1 MQTAVTWLRTWTLM
15 GVMVGLAA
23 CKPGQPQQDIAIVVA
38 PSEAA
43 VEAGGH
49 VSFSAAVSG
58 TENRAVTWSVEEGD
72 AGGTITPQGRYTAPQ
87 VEGIYHVLATSV
99 ANTSKSARAT
109 VFVSVRGNGTPI
121 AVSVSPTSAQVQAG
135 ATQTFTASVTGT
147 NNTAVTWS
155 VVESGG
161 GSISAA
167 GVYTAP
173 ATPGTYHV
181 VATSVADSRRS
192 ATAEVVVLAP
202 GSLSVSVSPNRAV
215 LNFGQSQTFSAT
227 VANSADQRVT
237 WSVVESGGGTITSTG
252 VYTAPATSGTYHVV
266 ATSVADPRRSAT
278 AEAVVLAPTTISVSV
293 SPVRATLNAGQSQT
307 FSAAV
312 TNSADQRVTW
322 RVMESGGGSITA
334 AGVYTAPATAGTYHV
349 VATSVADPS
358 RSATAEVAVL
368 VPVAVSVS
376 VTPARYTLSYGATQ
390 TFTAVVTNTDD
401 PSVVWNVEDIGGGTV
416 DDQGNYTAPNTP
428 GTYRL
433 RATSLVNTSQSAIA
447 LITVGSRSVP
457 AVALSPAVVTV
468 RPREYVPFNAT
479 VTHVSWT
486 AQVTWSVEE
495 PSNGGGIT
503 QGGTYLS
510 PEQPGIYRVVATSE
524 QDRTRQAR
532 ATIRVLPATDVKV
545 TVAPSVATLTLGR
558 QQTFSASVSGSANQA
573 VTWSVSGGSA
583 NGSITPDGTYTPPS
597 VPGLYYVVAISVAEP
612 SKGISV
618 PVLVGSGRTPS
629 LAIDPARV
637 TLAPGAFQSFQS
649 FSATVS
655 GTAVSGTATAWTVLE
670 GASGGVV
677 TPQGLY
683 RAPSRTGTYHLASTS
698 QDGSKPVDAIATI
711 DVRAPQG
718 VSVSVAPSRVSVPAG
733 SRQSFLAHVAGSTN
747 SAVTWSVQG
756 VGAGSITPEGVYTA
770 PSTSGGRYT
779 VMATS
784 VADPTKLAVVE
795 VRVEPSWS
803 SSVAAVSVTPTRA
816 TVTAGSLFQFTGTL
830 SDPYSSLEWEV
841 LEGALGGVLTTTGL
855 YVAPTTPGTYHVL
868 ARTPGY
874 QNGLAL
880 AVVEV
885 VAPTGLSVSLAP
897 NNPRVQTGRRQSFLA
912 KVVGGTDTRVMWS
925 ATGGSFSPDGTW
937 TAPSS
942 PGAYEVTATSV
953 ANPSQRATTTV
964 TVVTSGAPS
973 IELTPTSLTVAP
985 RGFAPLSTTS
995 LGVSSTAQ
1003 AWKVL
1008 EGPRGG
1014 ALTYNGTYIAPEQP
1028 GTYHVQVTSDAY
1040 VDSAY
1045 QQGYALAAVH
1055 VVAPATGVSTSVAP
1069 ATVQVGPGGK
1079 QTFSASVAGTPDTRV
1094 TWSATG
1100 GTISEDGTWTAPS
1113 APGLYQVKAT
1123 SVVDPSQSATALASV
1138 TSGSVSV
1145 SVSPAVVR
1153 LAPGATVQLSAI
1165 GHGAAYP
1172 WLYWRVLPEK
1182 VGGALSDTSYLPVE
1196 YRAPWTPGVY
1206 YVEATS
1212 DMYGS
1217 WPSPSALVTIIVE

>member
-1 MQTAVTWLRTWTLM
+1 MQTAVTWLRAWTLM

-43 VEAGGH
+43 VEAGGQ

-109 VFVSVRGNGTPI
+109 VFVSVRGGNGTPI

-135 ATQTFTASVTGT
+135 ATQTFTAVVT
-147 NNTAVTWS
+147 NSADQRVTWS

-161 GSISAA
+161 GSITSA

-173 ATPGTYHV
+173 ATAGTYHV

-192 ATAEVVVLAP
+192 ATAEVVVLA
-202 GSLSVSVSPNRAV
+202 
-215 LNFGQSQTFSAT
+215 
-227 VANSADQRVT
+227 
-237 WSVVESGGGTITSTG
+237 
-252 VYTAPATSGTYHVV
+252 
-266 ATSVADPRRSAT
+266 
-278 AEAVVLAPTTISVSV
+278 
-293 SPVRATLNAGQSQT
+293 
-307 FSAAV
+307 
-312 TNSADQRVTW
+312 TN
-322 RVMESGGGSITA
+322 
-334 AGVYTAPATAGTYHV
+334 P
-349 VATSVADPS
+349 
-358 RSATAEVAVL
+358 
-368 VPVAVSVS
+368 VSVS
-376 VTPARYTLSYGATQ
+376 VTPARYTLSYGSTQ
-390 TFTAVVTNTDD
+390 TFTAVVKNTSD
-401 PSVVWNVEDIGGGTV
+401 PRVTWSVVESGGGTV
-416 DDQGNYTAPNTP
+416 DSQGNYTASNTP
-428 GTYRL
+428 GTYQL
-433 RATSLVNTSQSAIA
+433 KATSVVDPSQSAIA
-447 LITVGSRSVP
+447 VVTVVFKDVP
-457 AVALSPAVVTV
+457 AVALSPTFVTV
-468 RPREYVPFNAT
+468 GPREYVPFNAT

-495 PSNGGGIT
+495 PNNGGGIT

-510 PEQPGIYRVVATSE
+510 PETPGTYRVVATSE

-532 ATIRVLPATDVKV
+532 ATIRVLPANGVKV
-545 TVAPSVATLTLGR
+545 TAAPSVGTVTLGR

-597 VPGLYYVVAISVAEP
+597 STGIYYVVATSVADP
-612 SKGISV
+612 SKSVTV
-618 PVLVGSGRTPS
+618 PVQVLSFRAPS

-677 TPQGLY
+677 TLQGLY
-683 RAPSRTGTYHLASTS
+683 RAPSQPGTYHLASTS

-718 VSVSVAPSRVSVPAG
+718 VSVSVAPSRVAVPAG
-733 SRQSFLAHVAGSTN
+733 ARQSFLAHVAGSTDT
-747 SAVTWSVQG
+747 AVTWSVQG

-830 SDPYSSLEWEV
+830 SDPYSRLEWEV
-841 LEGALGGVLTTTGL
+841 LEGALGGAITTTGL
-855 YVAPTTPGTYHVL
+855 YVAPTTPGTYHVM

-874 QNGLAL
+874 LNGLAL

-912 KVVGGTDTRVMWS
+912 KVVGGTDTRVTWS
-925 ATGGSFSPDGTW
+925 ATGGSFSADGTW
-937 TAPSS
+937 TAPAS
-942 PGAYEVTATSV
+942 PGTYEVTATSE

-973 IELTPTSLTVAP
+973 IEVTPTSLTVAP

-1069 ATVQVGPGGK
+1069 ANVQVGPGGK

-1094 TWSATG
+1094 TWSATDG
-1100 GTISEDGTWTAPS
+1100 SISADGTWTAPS
-1113 APGLYQVKAT
+1113 APGAYQVTAT
-1123 SVVDPSQSATALASV
+1123 SVVDPQKSATALASV
-1138 TSGSVSV
+1138 TSGYVSV

-1212 DMYGS
+1212 DMYGG

>member
-1 MQTAVTWLRTWTLM
+1 M
-15 GVMVGLAA
+15 
-23 CKPGQPQQDIAIVVA
+23 
-38 PSEAA
+38 
-43 VEAGGH
+43 
-49 VSFSAAVSG
+49 
-58 TENRAVTWSVEEGD
+58 
-72 AGGTITPQGRYTAPQ
+72 
-87 VEGIYHVLATSV
+87 
-99 ANTSKSARAT
+99 
-109 VFVSVRGNGTPI
+109 
-121 AVSVSPTSAQVQAG
+121 
-135 ATQTFTASVTGT
+135 
-147 NNTAVTWS
+147 
-155 VVESGG
+155 
-161 GSISAA
+161 
-167 GVYTAP
+167 
-173 ATPGTYHV
+173 
-181 VATSVADSRRS
+181 ADSRRN
-192 ATAEVVVLAP
+192 ATAEVVVLATNP
-202 GSLSVSVSPNRAV
+202 VSVSVSVTPARYN
-215 LNFGQSQTFSAT
+215 LSFGATQTFTAVVNGTTDPS
-227 VANSADQRVT
+227 VT
-237 WSVVESGGGTITSTG
+237 WSVVESGGGT
-252 VYTAPATSGTYHVV
+252 
-266 ATSVADPRRSAT
+266 
-278 AEAVVLAPTTISVSV
+278 
-293 SPVRATLNAGQSQT
+293 
-307 FSAAV
+307 
-312 TNSADQRVTW
+312 
-322 RVMESGGGSITA
+322 
-334 AGVYTAPATAGTYHV
+334 
-349 VATSVADPS
+349 
-358 RSATAEVAVL
+358 
-368 VPVAVSVS
+368 
-376 VTPARYTLSYGATQ
+376 
-390 TFTAVVTNTDD
+390 
-401 PSVVWNVEDIGGGTV
+401 V
-416 DDQGNYTAPNTP
+416 DAQGNYTAPNTP
-428 GTYRL
+428 GTYQL
-433 RATSLVNTSQSAIA
+433 KATSMVDPSRSAIA
-447 LITVGSRSVP
+447 LVTVGSKAVP

-468 RPREYVPFNAT
+468 GPREYVPFNAV

-486 AQVTWSVEE
+486 AQVVWSVEE

-510 PEQPGIYRVVATSE
+510 PEQPGTYRVVATSE

-532 ATIRVLPATDVKV
+532 ATIRVLPATGVKV
-545 TVAPSVATLTLGR
+545 TAAPSVATVTLGR

-573 VTWSVSGGSA
+573 VTWSVSGGS
-583 NGSITPDGTYTPPS
+583 NKGTITSDGTYTPPS
-597 VPGLYYVVAISVAEP
+597 STGLYYVVATSVADP
-612 SKGISV
+612 SKSVQIPVQVIS
-618 PVLVGSGRTPS
+618 SSAPS

-698 QDGSKPVDAIATI
+698 EGFELVDAIATI

-718 VSVSVAPSRVSVPAG
+718 VSVSVAPSRVAVPAG
-733 SRQSFLAHVAGSTN
+733 ARQSFLAHVAGSTN

-756 VGAGSITPEGVYTA
+756 GAGAGSITPDAVYTA

-816 TVTAGSLFQFTGTL
+816 TVTAGSLFQFNGTL
-830 SDPYSSLEWEV
+830 SDSYSRLEWEV
-841 LEGALGGVLTTTGL
+841 LEGAIGGAITTTGL
-855 YVAPTTPGTYHVL
+855 YVAPTTPGTYHVM

-885 VAPTGLSVSLAP
+885 VAPSGLSVSLAP
-897 NNPRVQTGRRQSFLA
+897 INPRVQTGRRQSFLA
-912 KVVGGTDTRVMWS
+912 KVVGGTDTRVTWS
-925 ATGGSFSPDGTW
+925 ATGGSISTDGTW
-937 TAPSS
+937 TAPAST
-942 PGAYEVTATSV
+942 GTYEVTATSV

-964 TVVTSGAPS
+964 TVATSGAPS
-973 IELTPTSLTVAP
+973 IEVTPTSLTVAP

-1014 ALTYNGTYIAPEQP
+1014 AFTYNGTYIAPEQP

-1045 QQGYALAAVH
+1045 QEGYALAAVH
-1055 VVAPATGVSTSVAP
+1055 VVAPATGVSTSIAP

-1094 TWSATG
+1094 TWRATG
-1100 GTISEDGTWTAPS
+1100 GNIGADGTWTAPS
-1113 APGLYQVKAT
+1113 ATGLYQVTAT
-1123 SVVDPSQSATALASV
+1123 RVVDPQKSATALVSV
-1138 TSGSVSV
+1138 TSGYVSV
-1145 SVSPAVVR
+1145 SVSPTVVR
-1153 LAPGATVQLSAI
+1153 LAPGATVQLSAT
-1165 GHGAAYP
+1165 GHGAMYP

-1217 WPSPSALVTIIVE
+1217 WPSHSALVTIIVE